1 MKKIYILLFFVLLLF
16 SFASCA
22 NSGVKSDSDAPFPA
36 GGNFDTAPKLIL
48 NGNELDVYTSHYY
61 LEKDR
66 VFIPLDAFL
75 MSLGAEIADSPLN
88 TYGTTVY
95 SFMGKNYVDVGSLHL
110 FMLEDDYI
118 KLTEDFSE
126 ENKALTAEAVKNI
139 GLLPKS
145 DSEFTLPD
153 DAIAHEIWT
162 DHTSLMDALRKSGIE
177 ITIEYDY
184 ENRSINV
191 TLPKK

>member
-1 MKKIYILLFFVLLLF
+1 
-16 SFASCA
+16 
-22 NSGVKSDSDAPFPA
+22 
-36 GGNFDTAPKLIL
+36 
-48 NGNELDVYTSHYY
+48 
-61 LEKDR
+61 
-66 VFIPLDAFL
+66 
-75 MSLGAEIADSPLN
+75 
-88 TYGTTVY
+88 
-95 SFMGKNYVDVGSLHL
+95 
-110 FMLEDDYI
+110 MLEDDYI

-153 DAIAHEIWT
+153 DEIAHVIWT